1 MPMVQVLQLEAFAQE
16 VASHLQPHGIDVE
29 LLTDGDARP
38 GLLSCRR
45 PDTGR
50 TVFLLAMPEECSCDR
65 AEIMA
70 EYARQELPHA

>member
-1 MPMVQVLQLEAFAQE
+1 MAHPQHLEAFTQV

-29 LLTDGDARP
+29 LLTPCNARP

-50 TVFLLAMPEECSCDR
+50 TVFLLAMPEECSCAR
-65 AEIMA
+65 AEVMA
-70 EYARQELPHA
+70 EYVKQELPHA

>member
-1 MPMVQVLQLEAFAQE
+1 MAHVQHLEAFTQE

-29 LLTDGDARP
+29 LLTPCDARP

-50 TVFLLAMPEECSCDR
+50 TVFLLAMPEECSCER
-65 AEIMA
+65 AEVMA
-70 EYARQELPHA
+70 EHVKQELPHA